1 MRRRSLLFLS
11 IVYLGFMI
19 LWGTASVVYQ
29 LHLVQSPLLE
39 HALMVVTGIF
49 VALGLLLFLWRGIH
63 WLQSEW
69 NARV

>member
-19 LWGTASVVYQ
+19 LWGTASVVYR
-29 LHLVQSPLLE
+29 LHLVESPLLE
-39 HALMVVTGIF
+39 HALMAVTGIF
-49 VALGLLLFLWRGIH
+49 VVLGLLLFLWRGIH

-69 NARV
+69 YART